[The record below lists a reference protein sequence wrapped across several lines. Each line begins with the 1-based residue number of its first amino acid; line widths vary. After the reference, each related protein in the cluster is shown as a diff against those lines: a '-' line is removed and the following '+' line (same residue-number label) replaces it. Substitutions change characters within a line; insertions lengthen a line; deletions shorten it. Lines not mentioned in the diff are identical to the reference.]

1 MLKPALLGLSVVV
14 AQGCKDEGG
23 ETPIPAAIP
32 HQDEVDWSPRLR
44 EGTLDDILAALGQPH
59 QAVRSSVGPHEL
71 HYDASIS
78 LTPATERDGSP
89 PIDTKVV
96 DAQAVHDQLT
106 LRWAGGEGGPTFSL
120 AQENDHERGR
130 DVVVAQGQLYA
141 RLRHRGWT
149 VHPLETNVFELW
161 LDDAQHA
168 VFDAVEFAAPRLSVA
183 TQVRD
188 GEGLAGAEAV
198 AVTFSTA
205 NAVDE
210 TRRPTGAVGRWR
222 GEASLEEIGGNV
234 LLDAKSG
241 AWLQASVT
249 VRYSL
254 RGADGRQ
261 LRGSIEVTGSVTPK
275 AAGEVEIVP
284 PADAAPLPERTR
296 YELERQRLLDGLA
309 AP

>member
-23 ETPIPAAIP
+23 ETPVPAAIP
-32 HQDEVDWSPRLR
+32 HDEGVDWSPRLR
-44 EGTLDDILAALGQPH
+44 EGGFDDILAALGQSH
-59 QAVRSSVGPHEL
+59 QALRSSIGPHEL
-71 HYDASIS
+71 QYHALMS
-78 LTPATERDGSP
+78 LAPAAEREGSP
-89 PIDTKVV
+89 PVDTKVV
-96 DAQAVHDQLT
+96 DAQAVHDRLT
-106 LRWAGGEGGPTFSL
+106 LRWAGDEDGPTFAL

-130 DVVVAQGQLYA
+130 DVVVTQGQLYA
-141 RLRHRGWT
+141 RLRHRGWS
-149 VHPLETNVFELW
+149 VHPVETTVFELW

-183 TQVRD
+183 AQVRE
-188 GEGLAGAEAV
+188 GEGLADGEAI
-198 AVTFSTA
+198 AVTLSTA
-205 NAVDE
+205 DGVDDA
-210 TRRPTGAVGRWR
+210 RRAAGTVGRWR
-222 GEASLEEIGGNV
+222 GDASLDEISGNV
-234 LLDAKSG
+234 LLDAKTG
-241 AWLQASVT
+241 AWLHASVA

-261 LRGSIEVTGSVTPK
+261 LRGSVEVTGSVTPK
-275 AAGEVEIVP
+275 AVEVVP